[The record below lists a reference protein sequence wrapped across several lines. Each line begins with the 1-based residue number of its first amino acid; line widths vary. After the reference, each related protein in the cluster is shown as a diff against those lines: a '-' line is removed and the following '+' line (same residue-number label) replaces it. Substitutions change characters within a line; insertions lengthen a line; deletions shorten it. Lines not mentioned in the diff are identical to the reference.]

1 MSKGSPYVMGRTA
14 DYQATFVRQHSGPA
28 PAKTAGV
35 RGWGYDLRDGAIC
48 VVAVALAL
56 WLLGVI

>member
-1 MSKGSPYVMGRTA
+1 MPKGSPYVMGRTA

-35 RGWGYDLRDGAIC
+35 RGWGYDLRDGALC
-48 VVAVALAL
+48 VAAVGVALK
-56 WLLGVI
+56 LLGVI